1 MSKLPSYFTRKTLKA
16 VTDADPV
23 QSVEDAI
30 AHLQASGGEVLPDKP
45 ADDKS
50 PRYVLNFGG
59 WSHGGVP
66 GEGLIRIANEHAAK
80 ALAAR
85 KKKKA
90 A

>member
-1 MSKLPSYFTRKTLKA
+1 VSKLPSYFTRKTLKA
-16 VTDADPV
+16 VTEADPV

-66 GEGLIRIANEHAAK
+66 GEGLIRIANEHAGKVAK
-80 ALAAR
+80 AAPA
-85 KKKKA
+85 KD
-90 A
+90 

>member
-16 VTDADPV
+16 VTAADPA

-30 AHLQASGGEVLPDKP
+30 AHLEAAGGELRKDTP
-45 ADDKS
+45 APDKS
-50 PRYVLNFGG
+50 PRWVLDFDG

-80 ALAAR
+80 VANAAG
-85 KKKKA
+85 KG
-90 A
+90 